1 MPYCPECRYEYRDG
15 IARCADCDA
24 PLVETLPARSDRMH
38 RPLRLIEL
46 YSGPSPEVRILEE
59 ALRQEGIPSLV
70 RPVEP
75 LVALVG
81 KLVPAMF
88 SQLLI
93 SVEDYEEQRRVID
106 DCLQFVGR

>member
-15 IARCADCDA
+15 VTRCADCDSG
-24 PLVETLPARSDRMH
+24 LVEALPSRGD

-46 YSGPSPEVRILEE
+46 HCGLSAEVRILEE

-75 LVALVG
+75 LVALMG
-81 KLVPAMF
+81 DLVPPMLP
-88 SQLLI
+88 QLLI